1 MLKHYLYPTKVVD
14 ASTDSALAQSV
25 AKFIQV
31 QTDMLAAQTKAMAAQ
46 SLPPPL
52 KHFSGEGSLVGDESH
67 GKIDLLTTGHTPY
80 PQCWGKLF

>member
-1 MLKHYLYPTKVVD
+1 MGHSSWEPFVARENLDLKGYITTPTPTKAVD

-46 SLPPPL
+46 NLPI
-52 KHFSGEGSLVGDESH
+52 LVVKEV
-67 GKIDLLTTGHTPY
+67 L
-80 PQCWGKLF
+80 WGMRAMEKSTF